1 MKKQIGIW
9 MDNKEAIII
18 TLDGQNATVGNVKS
32 TTEAHPKEEKKEEH
46 KENNHG
52 RTTDAPVAT
61 GDKKVEVSVTEKSHG
76 TAYQKEIFDKIK
88 NADEWYVCGPAE
100 TKNEFKKFIT
110 DNHSADLSK
119 LKAVEN
125 AAHLSSEELTAKVK
139 TFYKVK

>member
-1 MKKQIGIW
+1 MNKQIGIW
-9 MDNKEAIII
+9 MDNKEAIIV
-18 TLDGQNATVGNVKS
+18 TLDGQNATVGQVKCA
-32 TTEAHPKEEKKEEH
+32 TVQHPKEEKKEEH
-46 KENNHG
+46 KESTHG
-52 RTTDAPVAT
+52 RTTDAPVVAS
-61 GDKKVEVSVTEKSHG
+61 DKKVEVSVTEKSHG
-76 TAYQKEIFDKIK
+76 TVYQNEIFDKIK
-88 NADEWYVCGPAE
+88 NAKEWYVCGPAE